1 MSLLTPNYIL
11 DNLQSIDMKKLKAN
25 GIRGICLD
33 MDNTVI
39 SIVDSSVD
47 KEVKQCIQKLKEND
61 FKICLVTNN
70 PDRKRIEKVAKELDV
85 PYIRFALKP
94 LGRGFFKAK
103 KIFRMRKLKKM
114 AAVGDQI
121 FTDVL
126 GGNLL
131 GMYTVYVKPISLKDH
146 LLNRIRRPLEEKL
159 VKKAK
164 RKLNKQE
171 KDG

>member
-1 MSLLTPNYIL
+1 MGLLTPNYIY
-11 DNLQSIDMKKLKAN
+11 DNVQSINIKELKAN
-25 GIRGICLD
+25 GVRGICLD

-39 SIVDSSVD
+39 SIVDTNVSI
-47 KEVKQCIQKLKEND
+47 EVKEFIKKLKEND

-85 PYIRFALKP
+85 PYIKFALKP
-94 LGRGFFKAK
+94 LAKGFLKAK

-126 GGNLL
+126 GANLL
-131 GMYTVYVKPISLKDH
+131 GMQSIYVKPISLKDH
-146 LLNRIRRPLEEKL
+146 LLNRIRRPIEEKI

-164 RKLNKQE
+164 IKLNK
-171 KDG
+171 

>member
-1 MSLLTPNYIL
+1 MSLLTPNYIY
-11 DNLQSIDMKKLKAN
+11 DNLQSLDIKELKSK

-39 SIVDSSVD
+39 SIVSTEVS
-47 KEVKQCIQKLKEND
+47 KEVKEFIEKLKEND

-70 PDRKRIEKVAKELDV
+70 PDKTRIEKVAGKLDL

-94 LGRGFFKAK
+94 LGRGFLKAK

-126 GGNLL
+126 GANLL
-131 GMYTVYVKPISLKDH
+131 GMYSVYVKPISLKDH
-146 LLNRIRRPLEEKL
+146 LINRIRRPLEKKL

-164 RKLNKQE
+164 KKLNK
-171 KDG
+171 